1 MIVPLG
7 TKLKSGKVEGVQSS
21 GGERYYF
28 LISETG
34 CVAYMPADVIERE
47 YTQTAKEKGNEK

>member
-7 TKLKSGKVEGVQSS
+7 TKLRSGKVEGVQSC

-34 CVAYMPADVIERE
+34 CVAYMPASVIEHE
-47 YTQTAKEKGNEK
+47 YSNNKGEGK